1 MPCWKA
7 LTLGFLVERQQ
18 VFRVPSAMSIS
29 TCIMHVDV
37 FEADSARHVVSMGQ
51 LFSRL
56 RTPCGGHSSTY
67 FAVVDWLV
75 KNDSS

>member
-1 MPCWKA
+1 
-7 LTLGFLVERQQ
+7 
-18 VFRVPSAMSIS
+18 MSIS